1 MGCLRLEPTEEKS
14 TVLRCIWR
22 RGDSTKSGVDRYD
35 YGARFY
41 DPQIGRWHAV
51 DPMADVAPDWSPYRF
66 CFNNPIKIVDPTGL
80 LETEFV
86 DIETGERTNID
97 DGKDQVIAG
106 TTATIKAM
114 KNSFKTNRDQ
124 YNSSLESLESSEGNL
139 NMTSG
144 EFSKLV
150 ESVYAESSGEF
161 GETMGIVNVLQNR
174 AAQQG
179 TSLMDQVTA
188 KSPYGVYGT
197 LDRDRYG
204 TEEGALA
211 DNKRATVNS
220 AVAIGL
226 ILGTDITNGA
236 MFWDGTDIKTNSH
249 YKQWGLTFSSS
260 THNLWGQKNTT
271 GKAQL
276 ISTAAYGKTIFSK
289 FQNQGSKWFISK

>member
-1 MGCLRLEPTEEKS
+1 MNINIDNLHL
-14 TVLRCIWR
+14 
-22 RGDSTKSGVDRYD
+22 YD

-41 DPQIGRWHAV
+41 DPQIGRWNVV
-51 DPMADVAPDWSPYRF
+51 DPLASEAPGWTPYRF
-66 CFNNPIKIVDPTGL
+66 CFNNPVNIVDPTGL

-86 DIETGERTNID
+86 DIETGGRTNID

-106 TTATIKAM
+106 TTATIEAM
-114 KNSFKTNRDQ
+114 KNSYKTDRDQ
-124 YNSSLESLESSEGNL
+124 YNSSLESLESSEANL

-150 ESVYAESSGEF
+150 ESVYDESSGGF

-174 AAQQG
+174 AKQQG
-179 TSLMDQVTA
+179 TSFMDQVSA
-188 KSPYGVYGT
+188 ESPYGVYGT
-197 LDRDRYG
+197 LRRGRYG

-226 ILGTDITNGA
+226 ILSTDITNGA
-236 MFWDGTDIKTNSH
+236 MFWDGTDIQINSH
-249 YKQWGLTFSSS
+249 YKQWGLTFSSP

-271 GKAQL
+271 GNHQL